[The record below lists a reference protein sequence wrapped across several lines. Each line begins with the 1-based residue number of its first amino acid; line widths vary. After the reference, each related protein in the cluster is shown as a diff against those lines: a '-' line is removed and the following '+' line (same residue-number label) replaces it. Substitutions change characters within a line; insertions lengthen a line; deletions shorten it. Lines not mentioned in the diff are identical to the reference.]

1 MVVRKMD
8 ERLLLGL
15 HEDFMKKHESDVTA
29 YHNFVC
35 YLSFCCSYFEVVHLM
50 LKSCRVEID
59 VQHIL

>member
-15 HEDFMKKHESDVTA
+15 HEDFMRKHESDVTA
-29 YHNFVC
+29 YHNFVY
-35 YLSFCCSYFEVVHLM
+35 YLSFSRSYFKVVHLM
-50 LKSCRVEID
+50 LKSCGVEID